1 MASVRVVWP
10 FRRAS
15 EELGLSRSASLE
27 LLGEGA
33 AIIDDPDG
41 RIPWSVLQQLLR
53 YAVEQTQ
60 RPDIGVLAAAHF
72 EPGLFE
78 LVEFAARSQP
88 TMGGG
93 ITSLCRLIPLV
104 IDCAELEM
112 VARAE
117 TAVLEFKPP
126 DSCPCEPASTEFAL
140 ACIQIG
146 SRRFTGHPGLVPR
159 EARFRHP
166 RPADT
171 ASLEAVFGTRL
182 TFEADTDCL
191 VLPIEQLN
199 LPHLQADST
208 LGAILQRIG
217 DDVVAAQ
224 PRATTWR
231 GAVRN
236 QIAEQLAR
244 GPCSAESVAEAIG
257 LTSRTMLRRL
267 REEGST
273 FRSEFESMRHKQ
285 ALAYLRDTELSATE
299 LAYLLDFRTA
309 ASFHRAFKRW
319 TGTTPG
325 EYRTRARRWPSNHRA
340 PHERS

>member
-1 MASVRVVWP
+1 MA
-10 FRRAS
+10 
-15 EELGLSRSASLE
+15 
-27 LLGEGA
+27 
-33 AIIDDPDG
+33 
-41 RIPWSVLQQLLR
+41 
-53 YAVEQTQ
+53 
-60 RPDIGVLAAAHF
+60 
-72 EPGLFE
+72 
-78 LVEFAARSQP
+78 
-88 TMGGG
+88 
-93 ITSLCRLIPLV
+93 SLCRLIPLV

-112 VARAE
+112 LARAE

-146 SRRFTGHPGLVPR
+146 SRRFTGQPALVPR

-166 RPADT
+166 RPTDT
-171 ASLEAVFGTRL
+171 ASLEAVFGARL
-182 TFEADTDCL
+182 TFDADTDCL
-191 VLPIEQLN
+191 VLPIEQLG

-217 DDVVAAQ
+217 DDIVAAQ

-244 GPCSAESVAEAIG
+244 GACSAESVAEAIG

-299 LAYLLDFRTA
+299 LAYLLDFRSA

-325 EYRTRARRWPSNHRA
+325 DYRTGARRWPSNHRA